1 MGLANLVSVLGWGDW
16 FPWSIPALFSGMA
29 GPRAGLLGPHSYIVV
44 AAASLLG
51 LAATILWWRDA
62 DQTR

>member
-1 MGLANLVSVLGWGDW
+1 MYAGWGDW

-29 GPRAGLLGPHSYIVV
+29 GPPANLLGAHSYIVV
-44 AAASLLG
+44 AVAALIG
-51 LAATILWWRDA
+51 LTATFVWWRDA